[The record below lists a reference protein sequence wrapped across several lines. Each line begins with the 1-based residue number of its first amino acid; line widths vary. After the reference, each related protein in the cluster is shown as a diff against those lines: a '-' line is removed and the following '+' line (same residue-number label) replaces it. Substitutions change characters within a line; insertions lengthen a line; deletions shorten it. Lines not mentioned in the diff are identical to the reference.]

1 MAKLAAPSLLG
12 DSTTYRYKLTFNVA
26 TPDGVKSA
34 SSVAEIKSEVS
45 GSFWHAGAADHVKG
59 EALYLDLGPGRRP
72 IVALI
77 WRPPVLRD
85 ERPYTRWGEVS
96 PSGLLSYLMGITP
109 KPDFDYQKDL
119 INERRRMKSVK
130 SVFEVNPKDLPD
142 LVTFANV
149 ADPNS
154 AMVVEAEHLDAT
166 LGPGIRWQSITIQIV
181 DEPVTRGLEKR
192 LPWLKSIHGVENING
207 TPIQQYAANQ
217 LSRLPRPYARMVM
230 SGHL

>member
-12 DSTTYRYKLTFNVA
+12 DSVTYRYKLTLNVA

-34 SSVAEIKSEVS
+34 SSVVEIKSEVS

-72 IVALI
+72 VVALI
-77 WRPPVLRD
+77 WRPTELR
-85 ERPYTRWGEVS
+85 ERRTNTRWGEVS
-96 PSGLLSYLMGITP
+96 PSGLLISLMGLTH

-130 SVFEVNPKDLPD
+130 SVFEVIPEDLPD

-154 AMVVEAEHLDAT
+154 VMVVDAEHLDAT
-166 LGPGIRWQSITIQIV
+166 LGPGVRWQSITIQIV
-181 DEPVTRGLEKR
+181 DESVTRGLEKH
-192 LPWLKSIHGVENING
+192 LPWLKLVHGVENING
-207 TPIQQYAANQ
+207 TPIQQYAPNQ
-217 LSRLPRPYARMVM
+217 LANNLQRYNFIFPD
-230 SGHL
+230 